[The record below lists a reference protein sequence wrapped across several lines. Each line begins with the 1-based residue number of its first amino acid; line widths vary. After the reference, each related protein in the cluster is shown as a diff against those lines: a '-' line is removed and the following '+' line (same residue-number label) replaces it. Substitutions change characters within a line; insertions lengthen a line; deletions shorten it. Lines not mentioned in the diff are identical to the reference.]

1 MVAEAKV
8 INVEPDSE
16 LAHLL
21 DDAGDRPLVLIKG
34 RERFRITRE
43 STEETPKD
51 DPWANYD
58 PDKLMEGVRA
68 AAGAWAD
75 VDTEALKEN
84 IYRWREEGSRPSN
97 RP

>member
-1 MVAEAKV
+1 MVAEAK
-8 INVEPDSE
+8 IIHVEPDSE

-21 DDAGDRPLVLIKG
+21 DDAEGRPLVLIKG
-34 RERFRITRE
+34 RERFRVTRE
-43 STEETPKD
+43 ATAETPG

-58 PDKLMEGVRA
+58 PEKLMEGVRA

-75 VDTEALKEN
+75 VDTEALKEK
-84 IYRWREEGSRPSN
+84 IYRWREDGSRPSN

>member
-1 MVAEAKV
+1 MAAEAKV
-8 INVEPDSE
+8 VNVEPDSE

-21 DDAGDRPLVLIKG
+21 DDADGRPIVLIKG
-34 RERFRITRE
+34 RERFRVTRE
-43 STEETPKD
+43 ATGETAS

-58 PDKLMEGVRA
+58 PEKLMEGVRA

-75 VDTEALKEN
+75 VDTEALKKN
-84 IYRWREEGSRPSN
+84 IYRWREEGSRPSD

>member
-21 DDAGDRPLVLIKG
+21 DDAEGRPLVLIKG
-34 RERFRITRE
+34 RERFRVTRE
-43 STEETPKD
+43 SIEESSN
-51 DPWANYD
+51 DPWTKYD
-58 PDKLMEGVRA
+58 PEKLMEGVRA

-84 IYRWREEGSRPSN
+84 IYRWREEGSRPAD